1 MNTKI
6 LSIKSLEL
14 TRASKLISQFS
25 IFPCTKKAQKKKKEQ
40 AAEKRVVTKTRK

>member
-1 MNTKI
+1 MSTKI

-25 IFPCTKKAQKKKKEQ
+25 IFPCTKESQKKEKEQ
-40 AAEKRVVTKTRK
+40 AAEVKQVVTKT

>member
-25 IFPCTKKAQKKKKEQ
+25 IFPRTKESPKKKKKEQ
-40 AAEKRVVTKTRK
+40 AVEVKQVVTKT

>member
-25 IFPCTKKAQKKKKEQ
+25 IFPRTKESPQKKKEQ
-40 AAEKRVVTKTRK
+40 AVEVKQVVTKT